1 MPKLKQLKPLDK
13 RIMELDQDISE
24 VKRLYEKSD
33 NPLVQRAI
41 YKLWLLL
48 TYKKHELKYL
58 SEGEK

>member
-1 MPKLKQLKPLDK
+1 MPKLKQLKPVDK

-24 VKRLYEKSD
+24 VKRLYEKAD
-33 NPLVQRAI
+33 NPLTKKAV

-58 SEGEK
+58 SEGGK